1 MTEIGS
7 SVQFP
12 MAKDKRDID
21 LFNALQD
28 FHTVIISIL
37 NRGIKFSDNV
47 DCVLVS
53 FTSNGVANTEDAV
66 SHTLGKVPTGFIVYR
81 LDKAAVVY
89 DSGTT
94 WTTTNIYLK
103 CNVASVAYKIIVF

>member
-12 MAKDKRDID
+12 MAKDKRDVD

-28 FHTVIISIL
+28 FHTVLVSIL

-47 DCVLVS
+47 DCRLVTGT
-53 FTSNGVANTEDAV
+53 TSATPDSENTIA
-66 SHTLGKVPTGFIVYR
+66 HTLGKVPIGYIVYSQ
-81 LDKAAVVY
+81 DKAGSLY
-89 DSGTT
+89 LGTTT